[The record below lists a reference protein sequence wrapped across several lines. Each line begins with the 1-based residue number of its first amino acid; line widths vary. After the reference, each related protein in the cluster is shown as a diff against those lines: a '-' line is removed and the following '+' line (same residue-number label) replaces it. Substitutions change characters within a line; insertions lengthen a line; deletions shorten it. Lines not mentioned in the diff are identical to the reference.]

1 MLSNNENQKIFACE
15 TKNANFIK
23 LDDDIAE
30 LMQII
35 QKEMNKRNLNAVVL
49 GIVKNKN
56 VDLNYLLLQ

>member
-15 TKNANFIK
+15 TRNANFIK

-56 VDLNYLLLQ
+56 VDLNDLLLQ